1 MKYGYARVST
11 KDQVLNLQIDAL
23 KTAGCHKIFYE
34 VAKGARADRP
44 EWLKL
49 LEEIQKGDTLI
60 VWKLDRMGRSLHH
73 LIKVVNDLIAKG
85 VDIISIQDP
94 LNTTSAQGRLIFNM
108 FASLA
113 EFEKDLIRERTMAG
127 LKSARARGRMG
138 GRPKGLSEKAK
149 KTACTAEA
157 LYLQNELKTDDI
169 ADQLGISKTTLYKY
183 LRARNVQI
191 GTPQQL

>member
-11 KDQVLNLQIDAL
+11 KDQVLNLQMDAL

-169 ADQLGISKTTLYKY
+169 AEQLGISKTTLYKY

>member
-11 KDQVLNLQIDAL
+11 KDQVFDMQIDAL
-23 KTAGCHKIFYE
+23 KNAGCHKVFYE
-34 VAKGARADRP
+34 VAKGAKTDRP

-49 LEEIQKGDTLI
+49 LNEIQAGDTLVI
-60 VWKLDRMGRSLHH
+60 WKLDRMGRSLQH
-73 LIKVVNDLIAKG
+73 LIKIVNDLIAKN
-85 VDIISIQDP
+85 VDIISLQDP
-94 LNTTSAQGRLIFNM
+94 LNTTNAQGRLIFNM

-149 KTACTAEA
+149 RVACTAEA
-157 LYLQNELKTDDI
+157 LYTQNELKPNEI
-169 ADQLGISKTTLYKY
+169 AAQLDISKTTLYKY
-183 LRARNVQI
+183 LRVRNVKI
-191 GTPQQL
+191 GEHL

>member
-11 KDQVLNLQIDAL
+11 KDQILDLQIDAL
-23 KTAGCHKIFYE
+23 KLAGCNKIFQE
-34 VAKGARADRP
+34 VVSGSRADRP

-49 LEEIQKGDTLI
+49 LSEITVGDTLVI
-60 VWKLDRMGRSLHH
+60 WKLDRMGRSLHH
-73 LIKVVNDLIAKG
+73 LVTIVNDLVSKNI
-85 VDIISIQDP
+85 DIISLQDP
-94 LNTTSAQGRLIFNM
+94 LNTTTAQGRLIFNM

-138 GRPKGLSEKAK
+138 GRPKGLSEKAR

-157 LYLQNELKTDDI
+157 LYKQKELTSDEI
-169 ADQLGISKTTLYKY
+169 AQQLNISKTTLYSY
-183 LRARNVQI
+183 LRSRNVLL
-191 GTPQQL
+191 GS

>member
-11 KDQVLNLQIDAL
+11 KDQVLDMQIDAL
-23 KTAGCHKIFYE
+23 KNVGCHKVFYE
-34 VAKGARADRP
+34 VAKGAKTDRP

-49 LEEIQKGDTLI
+49 LNEIQAGDTLVI
-60 VWKLDRMGRSLHH
+60 WKLDRMGRSLQH
-73 LIKVVNDLIAKG
+73 LIKIVNDLIDKN
-85 VDIISIQDP
+85 VDIISLQDP
-94 LNTTSAQGRLIFNM
+94 LNTTNAQGRLIFNM

-149 KTACTAEA
+149 RVACAAEA
-157 LYLQNELKTDDI
+157 LYNQKELKPDEI
-169 ADQLGISKTTLYKY
+169 AAQLDISKTTLYKY
-183 LRARNVQI
+183 LRVRNVKI
-191 GTPQQL
+191 GGYL

>member
-11 KDQVLNLQIDAL
+11 KEQVLDLQIDAL
-23 KTAGCHKIFYE
+23 KQAGCNKIFQE
-34 VAKGARADRP
+34 VVSGSKADRP

-49 LEEIQKGDTLI
+49 LNEIKAGDTLVI
-60 VWKLDRMGRSLHH
+60 WKLDRMGRSLHH
-73 LIKVVNDLIAKG
+73 LVSIVNDLIAKNI
-85 VDIISIQDP
+85 DIISIQDP

-113 EFEKDLIRERTMAG
+113 EFEKDLIKERTMAG

-149 KTACTAEA
+149 KAAFTAEA
-157 LYLQNELKTDDI
+157 LYLQRKLTSNEM
-169 ADQLGISKTTLYKY
+169 AEQLNISKTTFYKY
-183 LRARNVQI
+183 LRSRDIVI
-191 GTPQQL
+191 GS